1 MSSFYAP
8 PKTPRAVRSIP
19 IPGWVTEAL
28 RRHRADQ
35 AQRLLAIG
43 IRVTDEHPVA
53 DRGDGE
59 PLDPSTFTHAVSR
72 IAAGAGLDG
81 VRLHDLR
88 HAVATIL
95 AASGSSPAITSKML
109 GHASIAFTLQ
119 TYTHPDEEELDR
131 AAAAFERAL
140 GSR

>member
-1 MSSFYAP
+1 
-8 PKTPRAVRSIP
+8 V
-19 IPGWVTEAL
+19 G
-28 RRHRADQ
+28 DQ
-35 AQRLLAIG
+35 
-43 IRVTDEHPVA
+43 HPVA

-72 IAAGAGLDG
+72 IAAAAGLEG

-95 AASGSSPAITSKML
+95 AATGSSPAITSKIL
-109 GHASIAFTLQ
+109 GHASVAFTLQ
-119 TYTHPDEEELDR
+119 TYTHPNEEELDR

>member
-1 MSSFYAP
+1 VQS
-8 PKTPRAVRSIP
+8 
-19 IPGWVTEAL
+19 AL
-28 RRHRADQ
+28 S
-35 AQRLLAIG
+35 
-43 IRVTDEHPVA
+43 V
-53 DRGDGE
+53 
-59 PLDPSTFTHAVSR
+59 
-72 IAAGAGLDG
+72 GAGLDG

-109 GHASIAFTLQ
+109 GHASIAFTLR
-119 TYTHPDEEELDR
+119 TYTHPDEEELER

>member
-1 MSSFYAP
+1 
-8 PKTPRAVRSIP
+8 
-19 IPGWVTEAL
+19 L
-28 RRHRADQ
+28 
-35 AQRLLAIG
+35 
-43 IRVTDEHPVA
+43 TDEHPVA

-59 PLDPSTFTHAVSR
+59 LLDPSTFTHAVSR
-72 IAAGAGLDG
+72 IAGGCGLDG

-88 HAVATIL
+88 HAVAAIL
-95 AASGSSPAITSKML
+95 AASGSSPAVTSKIL

-140 GSR
+140 GLH

>member
-1 MSSFYAP
+1 M
-8 PKTPRAVRSIP
+8 
-19 IPGWVTEAL
+19 TEAL
-28 RRHRADQ
+28 RRHRAEQ
-35 AQRLLAIG
+35 AQRLLALG
-43 IRVTDEHPVA
+43 IRVGDQHPVA

-72 IAAGAGLDG
+72 IATTAGHEG

-95 AASGSSPAITSKML
+95 AATGSSPAITSKIL
-109 GHASIAFTLQ
+109 GHASVAFTLQ

-131 AAAAFERAL
+131 AAAALERAL